1 MMYPLVQELADD
13 NIAVS
18 VTCRVLGFSTQAF
31 YGWKTR
37 PFSDRD
43 HADAVTINQI
53 VDVHAEFPEFGYRLI
68 SDELDI
74 AENRVHRLCKAQQI
88 RCRFHRKRRS
98 SKRPGPAVHD
108 DLVRRNFTAEGPNR
122 VWVGDITEHPTGE
135 GKLYMCSFKD
145 LWSNR
150 LVGYS
155 IGDRMTANLAVA
167 ALDNAATQRPGST
180 GVIVHTDRGGQ
191 FRSDDF
197 QQKLVEHK
205 LVGSMGRVGTAADN
219 AAAESFFSLLQLNVL
234 NRQRW
239 NTRADLRAAIVY
251 WIEAIY
257 HRRRRQRRLGKRTPI
272 QYEQQAA

>member
-1 MMYPLVQELADD
+1 MMYPLVSELAVAR
-13 NIAVS
+13 IPVT
-18 VTCRVLGFSTQAF
+18 VTCRVLGFSKQG
-31 YGWKTR
+31 YYRWKNR
-37 PFSDRD
+37 PYSDRD
-43 HADAVTINQI
+43 HADAVTINRI
-53 VDVHAEFPEFGYRLI
+53 VDIHAKFPEFGYRLLA
-68 SDELDI
+68 DEIDI

-88 RCRFHRKRRS
+88 RCRFHKPRRKS
-98 SKRPGPAVHD
+98 ARPDPAVHD
-108 DLVRRNFTAEGPNR
+108 DLLQRDFTATGPNKA
-122 VWVGDITEHPTGE
+122 WVGDITEHPTGG

-155 IGDRMTANLAVA
+155 IGPNMAAGLAVD
-167 ALDNAATQRPGST
+167 ALNNAVTARPGSA
-180 GVIVHTDRGGQ
+180 GVIVHTDRGSQ
-191 FRSDDF
+191 FRSGDY
-197 QQKLVEHK
+197 QQALTRHK
-205 LVGSMGRVGTAADN
+205 LRGSMGRVGTAADN

-257 HRRRRQRRLGKRTPI
+257 HRRRRQRRLGKQTPI